1 MITLFISDSVSDL
14 IKYFALF
21 MNYLMNDLPYH
32 KENPL
37 NRTVNTESTSI
48 RQKEKGKKKH
58 ITAFFPEST
67 RRTKLNHHDGA
78 SVAPWLMPTQ
88 VSLPT

>member
-48 RQKEKGKKKH
+48 RQKEKKKKETH
-58 ITAFFPEST
+58 HSVFPGKHTANQNRITMTE
-67 RRTKLNHHDGA
+67 
-78 SVAPWLMPTQ
+78 
-88 VSLPT
+88 LP

>member
-1 MITLFISDSVSDL
+1 
-14 IKYFALF
+14 

-67 RRTKLNHHDGA
+67 RRTKIE
-78 SVAPWLMPTQ
+78 SP
-88 VSLPT
+88 

>member
-48 RQKEKGKKKH
+48 RQKEKKKKEKRNTSQRFSRKAH
-58 ITAFFPEST
+58 GEPNRITMTE
-67 RRTKLNHHDGA
+67 
-78 SVAPWLMPTQ
+78 
-88 VSLPT
+88 LP